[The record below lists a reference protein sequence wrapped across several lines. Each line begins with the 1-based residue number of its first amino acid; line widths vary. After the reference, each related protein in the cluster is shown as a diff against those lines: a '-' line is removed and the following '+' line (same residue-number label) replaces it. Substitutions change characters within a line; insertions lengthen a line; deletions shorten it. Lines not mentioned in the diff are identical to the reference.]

1 MVGSQIAVASAE
13 IRFPLLSPAFGFV
26 PPGVPPIEGAVWGDV
41 GIAWDQRSTLAFQR
55 RPGDNPFTV
64 RTPSVAVGVSLR
76 TNVFGIM
83 ILRADWAFPLSR
95 EAVGNYWIISFGPS
109 F

>member
-1 MVGSQIAVASAE
+1 

-41 GIAWDQRSTLAFQR
+41 GIAWDKNSTLAFQR
-55 RPGDNPFTV
+55 RPGDSPFNV
-64 RTPSVAVGVSLR
+64 RTPSTAVGFSLR
-76 TNVFGIM
+76 TNIFGIR

-95 EAVGNYWIISFGPS
+95 SAVGNYWTISFGPA

>member
-1 MVGSQIAVASAE
+1 LVGSQIAVASAE
-13 IRFPLLSPAFGFV
+13 IRFPLLSPMFGWV
-26 PPGVPPIEGAVWGDV
+26 PPGVPPIEGAIWGDV

-64 RTPSVAVGVSLR
+64 RTPSTAVGFSLR

-83 ILRADWAFPLSR
+83 ILRADWAFPLNRPTVS
-95 EAVGNYWIISFGPS
+95 NYWIISFGPS